1 MTRGAGRREIRCHV
15 VRGIVR
21 IEAGRGRVIEI
32 LGMAAIT
39 SRGQHRREIA
49 TEVASGVRARAG
61 RHSVGTL
68 QRERGRA
75 VIELSVRPR
84 DRVMALHA
92 IRKCKRRSGRG
103 MHRIICLHPGGL
115 VASRVSAIGRRGRQI
130 VVIVDVT

>member
-1 MTRGAGRREIRCHV
+1 MVERRARPSGHVVTSGAGRREIRSYV

-21 IEAGRGRVIEI
+21 IEADRGRVIEI
-32 LGMAAIT
+32 LRMAAKT
-39 SRGQHRREIA
+39 SRRQHRREIA
-49 TEVASGVRARAG
+49 ADVASGVRTRAG

-92 IRKCKRRSGRG
+92 IRKCKRRSG
-103 MHRIICLHPGGL
+103 C
-115 VASRVSAIGRRGRQI
+115 
-130 VVIVDVT
+130 